1 MAFNFPDTAGEAT
14 DGSFTHTAGGITYV
28 WDGTSWIASAT
39 YSETSTLDDVLTRG
53 ATTSQDITSTGKIY
67 FGNVWDTLVNLTN
80 NVSATTYHGMFA
92 HAHDTGH
99 GYFAH
104 AGGWTQLLDTGSNL
118 SELADVVTTAP
129 GSGDALVWNGSNW
142 APGSVSTTS
151 TLADLTDTSID
162 TLGQTATPLTDGDY
176 LFYNSTT
183 SKWQNAPFNIS
194 TNNFAYFGNSVQIE
208 GNSSNTALLLSSGSH
223 PVAIADNNFS
233 TGTAGQVL
241 IATGNDGS
249 GNATGVQWG
258 NSSGLQTRT
267 SSFADTNLLS
277 PNSSDYITITVAKT
291 YVLHKIETDK
301 AAWVTL
307 YTDQTSRTADANR
320 NETTDPLPG
329 SGVIAEVITT
339 GSTVQKITP
348 GTIGWNDDGTPSSN
362 AYLKVVNKDP
372 SNNEVIRV
380 TLHYVALEA

>member
-1 MAFNFPDTAGEAT
+1 MAFNFPDTAGQAT
-14 DGSFTHTAGGITYV
+14 DGSYTHIAGGITYV
-28 WDGTSWIASAT
+28 WDGISWIATGT
-39 YSETSTLDDVLTRG
+39 YSEISTLDNVLSRG
-53 ATTSQDITSTGKIY
+53 STTTQDITTTGKVY
-67 FGNVWDTLVNLTN
+67 YSNVWDTLVNLTN
-80 NVSATTYHGMFA
+80 NISASNYHGMFA

-104 AGGWTQLLDTGSNL
+104 AGGWVQLLDTGSSL
-118 SELADVVTTAP
+118 SELADVDNTSP
-129 GSGDALVWNGSNW
+129 GTGDALVWDGSNW

-151 TLADLTDTSID
+151 TLADLTDTDID
-162 TLGQTATPLTDGDY
+162 TLGQGATPLSMGDY

-183 SKWQNAPFNIS
+183 SKWQNSPFTIS
-194 TNNFAYFGNSVQIE
+194 TNDFAYFGNSVQIE
-208 GNSSNTALLLSSGSH
+208 GNGQGTTLLLSTGSY
-223 PVAIADNNFS
+223 PVSISDNNFS

-241 IATGNDGS
+241 LATGNDGF

-258 NSSGLQTRT
+258 NTSGLQTRT
-267 SSFADTNLLS
+267 SNYQDTNLLS
-277 PNSSDYITITVAKT
+277 PDSADYITITAAKT
-291 YVLHKIETDK
+291 YALHKIETDK

-307 YTDQTSRTADANR
+307 YSDQTSRTADANR

-329 SGVIAEVITT
+329 TGVIAEVITA

-348 GTIGWNDDGTPSSN
+348 GTIGWNDDSTPSNN